1 MNLLAHFYLADLT
14 ATSAAGQLLGD
25 SVKGR
30 LNGSLGADIER
41 GIRLH
46 RAIDSF
52 TDSHPL
58 SADLRRRFTPPLR
71 RYAGILVDIGFDY
84 CLARNWDQYSDT
96 PLSQFSRQVVA
107 RVRQEWPAAAAPAPG
122 TGLAQVLVGYQWPAG
137 LQRALD
143 SVDRRLR
150 RPSPLADALP
160 ALMAQQTHLQ
170 QAFDVFFPELCAYAQ
185 CTQ

>member
-25 SVKGR
+25 RVKGR
-30 LNGSLGADIER
+30 LDGRLDADIER

-52 TDSHPL
+52 TDSHRL
-58 SADLRRRFTPPLR
+58 TADLRRRFAPPLR
-71 RYAGILVDIGFDY
+71 RYGGILVDIGFDY
-84 CLARNWDQYSDT
+84 CLSRDWTRYSNT
-96 PLSQFSRQVVA
+96 PLPTFARQVVNQA
-107 RVRQEWPAAAAPAPG
+107 RREWPATAAPAPD
-122 TGLAQVLVGYQWPAG
+122 TGLARALATYGQPHG
-137 LQRALD
+137 LQCALD

-150 RPSPLADALP
+150 RPSPLPEALP

-170 QAFDVFFPELCAYAQ
+170 AAFDVFFPELCVYARRV
-185 CTQ
+185 